1 MGMLTL
7 RIVTAE
13 GAGEAVRCDCVHLT
27 VCDDGKGRG
36 GGSCGIRP
44 GHIRAIFSLAEE
56 GGVTALQGGRR
67 IFAGRC
73 AGGFATVDRD
83 EVTVV
88 TDRFETAGPV
98 SEGMD

>member
-1 MGMLTL
+1 MGELTL
-7 RIVTAE
+7 RVVTAE

-27 VCDDGKGRG
+27 VCDGGNGRG

-44 GHIRAIFSLAEE
+44 GHIRAMFSLAED
-56 GGVTALQGGRR
+56 GGVAALRGGAR

-73 AGGFATVDRD
+73 AGGFATVVRD

-88 TDRFETAGPV
+88 TERFDTGDTP
-98 SEGMD
+98 D